1 MNDKPR
7 KSTPRTE
14 ITKDRTIE
22 SIVRA
27 QLFSFKNPRERFKK
41 AYELCDCKTL
51 DPYAIFMAR
60 SLDLIKLLAGPLSS
74 RPGSFKN
81 IMAGH
86 LLNVLLSMRGAM
98 DSSATAVDSLVI
110 THAKT
115 CEMMLHNAKVDMDA
129 LCGVGYF
136 TTKFYSKL
144 YDILVDLDR
153 ALEQWFQIL
162 KTHVDIKQGKLKP

>member
-1 MNDKPR
+1 MSNNVKR
-7 KSTPRTE
+7 STPRTE

-22 SIVRA
+22 SIIRA
-27 QLFSFKNPRERFKK
+27 QLFSFKHPKERFTK

-60 SLDLIKLLAGPLSS
+60 SLDLMKLLSGPLSS

-81 IMAGH
+81 IMATH
-86 LLNVLLSMRGAM
+86 LLNALLGMRGAM
-98 DSSATAVDSLVI
+98 DSSATAVDSLVM

-115 CEMMLHNAKVDMDA
+115 CDVMLHNVKVDMDA

-144 YDILVDLDR
+144 YDILLDLDR

-162 KTHVDIKQGKLKP
+162 KTHADIKQGKLKP